1 MIDGA
6 KLTQPQCWELAKDVT
21 LGTLPRNLGTGLKQ
35 RGALGL
41 SAPRVSLA
49 HPSLLYDDWLQV
61 DPWVSTPL
69 GWREASLSPSS
80 GAGEVSRCGR
90 GEGWMA
96 NLERGEGKGLR
107 ALGGGITLWW

>member
-21 LGTLPRNLGTGLKQ
+21 LGTLPRNLGTGLEQ

-49 HPSLLYDDWLQV
+49 HPSLLCDVWLQA
-61 DPWVSTPL
+61 DPLVSTHHWDGKKRVSHPL
-69 GWREASLSPSS
+69 LEP
-80 GAGEVSRCGR
+80 GR
-90 GEGWMA
+90 
-96 NLERGEGKGLR
+96 
-107 ALGGGITLWW
+107 